1 MATERDEEIAL
12 SRRYREIDRVEPAGA
27 IDEAILAAAKRAVGE
42 RPRSVRPGS
51 RVWRVPVS
59 LAAVLVLSVLVTT
72 QLRERPESELTGE
85 SAGLLKKREPVI
97 GQVPSSTGVSEPRES
112 RAVSEIAANQPSSE
126 DLRKRG
132 RRAAATR
139 ADSAPGQAAS
149 DRQGPTTGGAMA
161 QRTGEPFAEEPAREV
176 ASGVAAPTAEVP
188 SAAAPAPLPASPGN
202 SAPVTLARS
211 AKRDPARAAPISE
224 PVSTADQATLSEASR
239 RETPERWL
247 ARIVQLR
254 DEGRSKE
261 ADEGFRQFRKHY
273 PDYPIPENLR
283 EKLLPR

>member
-1 MATERDEEIAL
+1 MAPERDEEIAL

-42 RPRSVRPGS
+42 RPRSVRPGW

-85 SAGLLKKREPVI
+85 SAELLKKQEPVI
-97 GQVPSSTGVSEPRES
+97 GHVPSSTGVSEPRES
-112 RAVSEIAANQPSSE
+112 RAVSEIAANPPSSE
-126 DLRKRG
+126 DLRERG

-139 ADSAPGQAAS
+139 ADSAPRA
-149 DRQGPTTGGAMA
+149 
-161 QRTGEPFAEEPAREV
+161 GEPFAEKPAREV
-176 ASGVAAPTAEVP
+176 ATGVVASTAEVP
-188 SAAAPAPLPASPGN
+188 SAAAPALLPASPGN
-202 SAPVTLARS
+202 SAPVTLAPS
-211 AKRDPARAAPISE
+211 AKRDFARAAPISE
-224 PVSTADQATLSEASR
+224 PVSTADQATLSEASP

-261 ADEGFRQFRKHY
+261 ADEGLRQFRKRY